1 MFAMKISGN
10 FILIGLMGSGKTTV
24 GRLLAQRL
32 GKTFV
37 DSDHEIEKKTGV
49 SIRTIFDLEGEA
61 RFRERER
68 QVILELSQR
77 RDIVL
82 ATGGGAILSAEN
94 RKALAASGVVIYL
107 TTTVDEILARTRRD
121 TSRPLLQQANRK
133 EVLEALLVARDPL
146 YREIAQI
153 TTASRQS
160 SVQAFVKQLEKK
172 LILYTNSS
180 SIHEGEIVDAQQN

>member
-24 GRLLAQRL
+24 GRLLALRL

-61 RFRERER
+61 RFRERE
-68 QVILELSQR
+68 QQMILELSQR
-77 RDIVL
+77 SDIVL

-94 RKALAASGVVIYL
+94 RAALAASGVVIYL

-133 EVLEALLVARDPL
+133 EVLEALLVVRDPL
-146 YREIAQI
+146 YREIAHI

-160 SVQAFVKQLEKK
+160 SVQAFVKQLERN
-172 LILYTNSS
+172 LILYINGSVT
-180 SIHEGEIVDAQQN
+180 IEGEVFDTQKN